1 MPLLPRRQPVGPPAI
16 VQDFLPTAGES
27 ALETLQRGIDLQ
39 RRKRFREAEFCY
51 QTVLRRQPKN
61 AMALNLMGTL
71 AIEARQNDTAIDFMR
86 RAVKLE
92 PGNAIFRNNLG
103 NAYKLIGN
111 IELARKHLRKAIE
124 LDGRLVEALCNLGKS
139 YRSQLEGDIAE
150 GFYRRALAVDS
161 QSLTALVGMG
171 DLLTDMGRQAEA
183 VECFGRAIAID
194 KANVEA
200 LSGLALAR
208 RAVKGDPAL
217 ALVQAR
223 LELPMTTDRERVILH
238 YAAGKILNDQH
249 EHRLAIHHFAKAKA
263 ISGNDFDIALHTRL
277 YDSFIE
283 TFDAGF
289 FEARPKFGN
298 SSERPVFIVGMPR
311 SGTTLTEQ
319 ICASHHDIYGA
330 GELPTI
336 RSLAGELGFDQL
348 DPSIFAKAMVSL
360 TPTKARELGSK
371 YLDHLN
377 KRNGKAARVV
387 DKMPHNFELLAL
399 ISLILPNA
407 RIVHCRRDPMDN
419 CTSCFM
425 HNFSDAHGYNADL
438 TKLGQYYRQ
447 YDRLMRHWAK
457 VVPLAI
463 HDMPYEET
471 VADFETRA
479 RGLIGFLGVE
489 WDDACLRFHETERT
503 VRTPSRWQVRQP
515 IYSSSVERW
524 KLYGDALD
532 PLRAALGPLVQP

>member
-1 MPLLPRRQPVGPPAI
+1 MPLLPRRQPVGLPAM
-16 VQDFLPTAGES
+16 VQDFLPAAGES
-27 ALETLQRGIDLQ
+27 APETLQRGIDLQ
-39 RRKRFREAEFCY
+39 RRKRFREAEYCY

-71 AIEARQNDTAIDFMR
+71 AIEAQQIETAIDFMK

-103 NAYKLIGN
+103 NAYNLVGN
-111 IELARKHLRKAIE
+111 IEQARKQLKKAIE

-150 GFYRRALAVDS
+150 GFYRRALAVD
-161 QSLTALVGMG
+161 GE
-171 DLLTDMGRQAEA
+171 LLTDMGRQAEA

-217 ALVQAR
+217 ALVRAR

-238 YAAGKILNDQH
+238 HAAGKILNDQH
-249 EHRLAIHHFAKAKA
+249 EYRLAIHHFARAKA

-298 SSERPVFIVGMPR
+298 PSERPVFIVGMPR

-319 ICASHHDIYGA
+319 ICASHHDIHGA

-348 DPSIFAKAMVSL
+348 DPAIFAKAMAAL
-360 TPTKARELGSK
+360 TPAKARELGSK

-377 KRNGKAARVV
+377 KRNGKAAGVV
-387 DKMPHNFELLAL
+387 DKMPHNFELLAF

-425 HNFSDAHGYNADL
+425 HNFSDTHGYNADL

-463 HDMPYEET
+463 HDMPYEKT
-471 VADFETRA
+471 VADFETQA

>member
-1 MPLLPRRQPVGPPAI
+1 MPLLPRRQPVGLPAM
-16 VQDFLPTAGES
+16 VHDFLPAAGEP
-27 ALETLQRGIDLQ
+27 APETLQRGIDLQ
-39 RRKRFREAEFCY
+39 CRKRFREAEFCY

-71 AIEARQNDTAIDFMR
+71 AIEARQIETAIDFMK

-103 NAYKLIGN
+103 NAYNLVGN
-111 IELARKHLRKAIE
+111 VEQARKHLKKAIE
-124 LDGRLVEALCNLGKS
+124 LDDRLVEALCNLGKS

-161 QSLTALVGMG
+161 QSLKALVGMG

-223 LELPMTTDRERVILH
+223 LELPMTTDRERVYLH
-238 YAAGKILNDQH
+238 HAAGKILNDQH
-249 EHRLAIHHFAKAKA
+249 EYRLAIHHFVRAKA

-283 TFDAGF
+283 TFDAAF

-298 SSERPVFIVGMPR
+298 PSERPVFIVGMPR

-319 ICASHHDIYGA
+319 ICASHHDIHGA
-330 GELPTI
+330 GELPII

-348 DPSIFAKAMVSL
+348 DPAIFAKAMVSL
-360 TPTKARELGSK
+360 APARARELGSK

-387 DKMPHNFELLAL
+387 DKMPHNFELLAF

-438 TKLGQYYRQ
+438 TKLGQYYWQ

-532 PLRAALGPLVQP
+532 PLRAALGSLVQP